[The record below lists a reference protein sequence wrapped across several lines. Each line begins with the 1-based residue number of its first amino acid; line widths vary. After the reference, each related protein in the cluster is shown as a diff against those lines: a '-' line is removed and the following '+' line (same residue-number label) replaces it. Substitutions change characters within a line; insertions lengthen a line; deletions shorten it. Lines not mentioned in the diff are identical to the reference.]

1 MVLLCR
7 NSRESVLFLC
17 LFTADVKERERN
29 NLIAMLQAEMN
40 GAGQKG
46 ETMKNKEAKNLFRRG
61 SLKVPLNLQYYAE
74 EGGDGSGSDG
84 DGKGEDSGGDNDG
97 GDGGGKEPTFDEILA
112 AGHQAEFDRRVQ
124 KAITTAVTN
133 AQEKWRV
140 MTDDKVSEAEKLAK
154 MTASERTEYLQQ
166 KKEKELTAKEAEITK
181 RELMAEAKNTLTEK
195 NIPLE
200 LAEVLNYTD
209 ADSCNRSIS
218 AIEKAFQSAVEKAVE
233 ERLKGGE
240 PPQRA
245 SGNEEKALEEQ
256 IAKAMSAPF

>member
-1 MVLLCR
+1 
-7 NSRESVLFLC
+7 
-17 LFTADVKERERN
+17 
-29 NLIAMLQAEMN
+29 MN

-46 ETMKNKEAKNLFRRG
+46 EAMKNNVTKILFRRV
-61 SLKVPLNLQYYAE
+61 SLKMPLNLQYYAE
-74 EGGDGSGSDG
+74 GGGDGSGGDG
-84 DGKGEDSGGDNDG
+84 DGAADGSEGDDG
-97 GDGGGKEPTFDEILA
+97 GKGDEGGKQPTFDELMA

-154 MTASERTEYLQQ
+154 MTAAERTEYLQQ
-166 KKEKELTAKEAEITK
+166 KKEKELAEKEGEITK

-195 NIPLE
+195 NIPIE

-209 ADSCNRSIS
+209 ADACNKSIS
-218 AIEKAFQSAVEKAVE
+218 AIEKAFQGAVEKAVE
-233 ERLKGGE
+233 ERLKGGN
-240 PPQRA
+240 PPKRA

>member
-1 MVLLCR
+1 M
-7 NSRESVLFLC
+7 
-17 LFTADVKERERN
+17 
-29 NLIAMLQAEMN
+29 
-40 GAGQKG
+40 
-46 ETMKNKEAKNLFRRG
+46 
-61 SLKVPLNLQYYAE
+61 PLSIQFFAE
-74 EGGDGSGSDG
+74 EGGDGSGDDG
-84 DGKGEDSGGDNDG
+84 DGAGDGSEGHDG
-97 GDGGGKEPTFDEILA
+97 GKGDEGDKKPTFDELMA

-154 MTASERTEYLQQ
+154 MTAAERTEYLQQ
-166 KKEKELTAKEAEITK
+166 KKEKELVAKEAEITK

-209 ADSCNRSIS
+209 ADSCNKSIS

-240 PPQRA
+240 PPKRA

>member
-1 MVLLCR
+1 
-7 NSRESVLFLC
+7 
-17 LFTADVKERERN
+17 
-29 NLIAMLQAEMN
+29 
-40 GAGQKG
+40 
-46 ETMKNKEAKNLFRRG
+46 MKM
-61 SLKVPLNLQYYAE
+61 PLNIQFFAE
-74 EGGDGSGSDG
+74 DGGDGSGDDDDGAG
-84 DGKGEDSGGDNDG
+84 DGSEGDDG
-97 GDGGGKEPTFDEILA
+97 GKGDEGDKKPTFDELMA

-154 MTASERTEYLQQ
+154 MTAAERTEYLQQ
-166 KKEKELTAKEAEITK
+166 KKEKELVEKEAEITK

-195 NIPLE
+195 NIPIE

-209 ADSCNRSIS
+209 ADACNKSIS
-218 AIEKAFQSAVEKAVE
+218 EIEKAFQGAVEKAVE
-233 ERLKGGE
+233 ERLKGGT
-240 PPQRA
+240 PPKRA

>member
-1 MVLLCR
+1 M
-7 NSRESVLFLC
+7 
-17 LFTADVKERERN
+17 
-29 NLIAMLQAEMN
+29 
-40 GAGQKG
+40 
-46 ETMKNKEAKNLFRRG
+46 
-61 SLKVPLNLQYYAE
+61 PLDIQFFAE
-74 EGGDGSGSDG
+74 EGGDGSGGDG
-84 DGKGEDSGGDNDG
+84 DGAGDGSEG
-97 GDGGGKEPTFDEILA
+97 GDGGGKGDEGGKEPTFDELLA

-166 KKEKELTAKEAEITK
+166 KKEKELADKEAAITK

-209 ADSCNRSIS
+209 ADACNKSIS
-218 AIEKAFQSAVEKAVE
+218 AIEKAFQGAVEKAVE

-240 PPQRA
+240 PPKRA